1 MNKQVERVINLN
13 LIMGRDTIFWILAI
27 IVETKTLDIR
37 TLGYVY
43 DGQLPSQDFADFRIM
58 TAG

>member
-13 LIMGRDTIFWILAI
+13 LIMGRDTIFWILSI
-27 IVETKTLDIR
+27 IVETTTLDIR
-37 TLGYVY
+37 TLGYVH